1 MCGRIGILA
10 GLIVAVLV
18 ASVPTQLRSRHATAS
33 LLAQSA
39 SNATEANARPSL
51 VRGPLRSGKAR
62 LAAERMKLPLS
73 FEPNYGQT
81 SRQVKFL
88 SRGSGYALYLSSDG
102 AVLSLRRPSANGVKD
117 GLSPLHKTKMDDF
130 APTLLRMTLVGANS
144 SPTISGVEEL
154 PGKSNYFIGSN
165 PSMWRR
171 NLPTFA
177 KVKYENVYPG
187 IDLAYYG
194 SQGQLEYDFIVAPG
208 ADPRMIELSFP
219 GAEELSIDSEG
230 DLVIGL
236 KHGEIVERAPTF
248 FQEVNGI
255 KETIAGRYILKGSNR
270 VAFQIGTTDRSKAV
284 VIDPAIQFSTYL
296 GGSSDDFPL
305 YMELDRFGS
314 VYVVGFTTSTDFPT
328 TPDSLQSTF
337 AGGTFDAFVTKL
349 NPQGSAVVY
358 STYLGG
364 TGDDFGLGIAVDPR
378 GLAYLTGQTSSTD
391 FPTTSRAFQ
400 PSYGGGNSD
409 GFVAKLSADGSV
421 LVYSTYL
428 GGSGDDAALIG
439 PTDPGGHVYA
449 EGFTSSMDF
458 PTTAGA
464 FQRTYGGGAV
474 DAFVA
479 KLEADGSGLI
489 FSTYLG
495 GSGDDLGFDGT
506 IDRFG
511 NAYITGVTSSTD
523 FPTTPRAFQRAYGGG
538 DADTFV
544 TKLKQDGSGLVY
556 STYLGGSGHEEPR
569 DLTVDVFGNA
579 YVPGFTNSTDFPI
592 TLGAFQTSFAG
603 GNWDGYVTKFNPEG
617 AGVVYSTY
625 LGGSGD
631 DFAGAVRVDRL
642 GNAYVPGQTSSTDFP
657 TTANAFQ
664 NSYGGGNS
672 DAFVTKLN
680 AKGSGLLFS
689 SYLGGSGDD
698 GSVGSGTGVDRFAN
712 IYVLGFTSSTDF
724 PTTEGAFQPS
734 FGGGNFD
741 AFVTKIAT
749 DNGEG
754 PVGAIRRGP
763 PRSPHDFPRI
773 SLPRPLPRF
782 R

>member
-1 MCGRIGILA
+1 MLA
-10 GLIVAVLV
+10 ALV
-18 ASVPTQLRSRHATAS
+18 ASVAIKLRTSQAGVDWLLPQSVSNMTRGTARLSLATSPLWAS
-33 LLAQSA
+33 
-39 SNATEANARPSL
+39 
-51 VRGPLRSGKAR
+51 KAR
-62 LAAERMKLPLS
+62 IAADHMKLPLS
-73 FEPNYGQT
+73 FEPNQGQT
-81 SRQVKFL
+81 NRSVRFL
-88 SRGSGYALYLSSDG
+88 SRGSGYALYLTSDE
-102 AVLSLRRPSANGVKD
+102 ALLSLLRPSASVAKER
-117 GLSPLHKTKMDDF
+117 LSPLHKTKTDDF
-130 APTLLRMTLVGANS
+130 TPTLLRMKLVGAN
-144 SPTISGVEEL
+144 PAPIVSGIEEL
-154 PGKSNYFIGSN
+154 PGKSNYFIGNN
-165 PSMWRR
+165 PKTWQR
-171 NLPTFA
+171 NVPTFA
-177 KVKYENVYPG
+177 KVKYKNVYPG
-187 IDLAYYG
+187 VDLVYYG
-194 SQGQLEYDFIVAPG
+194 NQGWLEYDFVVAPG

-219 GAEELSIDSEG
+219 GAKKLSTDAEG
-230 DLVIGL
+230 NLVIGL
-236 KHGEIVERAPTF
+236 KYGEVLERAPAV

-255 KETIAGRYILKGSNR
+255 KKTLAGRYILKDRNR
-270 VAFQIGTTDRSKAV
+270 VTFRITNRDRSKAV
-284 VIDPAIQFSTYL
+284 IIDPAIQFSTYL
-296 GGSSDDFPL
+296 GGSGDEFPL
-305 YMELDRFGS
+305 YMDLDRFGS
-314 VYVVGFTTSTDFPT
+314 VYVVGFTTSTDFST

-364 TGDDFGLGIAVDPR
+364 TGDDFGLGIAVNPL
-378 GLAYLTGQTSSTD
+378 GIAYLTGQTSSTD

-400 PSYGGGNSD
+400 KSFGGGNSD

-439 PTDPGGHVYA
+439 PTDSSGHVYA
-449 EGFTSSMDF
+449 EGFTSSTDF

-474 DAFVA
+474 DAFVT
-479 KLEADGSGLI
+479 KLKADGSGLI

-523 FPTTPRAFQRAYGGG
+523 FPTTPSAFQRAYGGG

-579 YVPGFTNSTDFPI
+579 YVPGFTNSNNFPI

-603 GNWDGYVTKFNPEG
+603 GNWDGYLTKLNPSG

-657 TTANAFQ
+657 TTENAFQ
-664 NSYGGGNS
+664 STYGGGNS

-680 AKGSGLLFS
+680 PKGSGLLFS

-712 IYVLGFTSSTDF
+712 VYVLGFTSSTDF
-724 PTTEGAFQPS
+724 PTTEGAFQSS

-749 DNGEG
+749 DNSDDLRPIVHRGTPG
-754 PVGAIRRGP
+754 SAHPSDPAI
-763 PRSPHDFPRI
+763 PRSRMHQLLRD
-773 SLPRPLPRF
+773 SH
-782 R
+782 